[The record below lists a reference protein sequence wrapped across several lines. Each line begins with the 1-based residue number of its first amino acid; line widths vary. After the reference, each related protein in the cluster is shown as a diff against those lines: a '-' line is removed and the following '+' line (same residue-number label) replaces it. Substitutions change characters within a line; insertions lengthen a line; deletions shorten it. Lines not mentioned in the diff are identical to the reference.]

1 MPGQNLGKIRFF
13 RMCHDPVQKIVG
25 NPGKDTKIGTY
36 IFNFRKLHNNN
47 YKSQFLFFRMDTLGN
62 NTIRQRINKI
72 FDNHIVSDS
81 SDALNSVSGL
91 CSSNSAYTRRILLNE
106 IEKRDMVVNKTI
118 LVEYTKVKDKLQVL
132 LNSLSSLDNAVK
144 DMSNRLNESKTKTH
158 HLIAQTT
165 KLKEERKKTEKKL
178 IWVNSFVDC
187 FQLPLDKSEYLYN
200 VSVKTP
206 LTSDFFGTLSQIE
219 KLYDNCKT
227 LVKCWYQ
234 TSAFDIMET
243 VGLQQEVAIEKL
255 YHWTI
260 AACLSTDSPNN
271 ALISTALAKFQN
283 RQVLFS
289 NIIDEYCSAR
299 KATIVQLFIDAL
311 TKGTENGSKPI
322 EFYANDSKRYIGDI
336 LTWVY
341 QVIPVEKENLATLYK
356 NCDISEKNQQIIDA
370 LTSIMEAIC
379 PLLKVRA
386 ELILKPDKDPLV
398 LWSITNLIIYYKDVI
413 QSTIGKGHLINT
425 LEELLKK
432 SEEVFL
438 ITLDSKIQ
446 KELSHGV
453 KAPPVDLNP
462 SIVVTDLVS
471 FLRDLLAIM
480 NNSNNFNTSDR
491 KVIVTHILDPL
502 LHAINETACHLSS
515 TDMSVY
521 MLNCIYHIQCTLSL
535 YTIMDEYNERLQAQ
549 SEAQVDTLTSE
560 QASFLV
566 ANLNLGPIYT
576 ILQEKISGPLS
587 AIPGMDTATLK
598 TFLNKFDLFL
608 VTPDAYILPQLNL
621 LLSHSHKLVVK
632 KRAFEVILAIYGQL
646 YEAVHDSNNGYAE
659 PQTIIRRTPQEVN
672 KLIM

>member
-1 MPGQNLGKIRFF
+1 MDSAYN
-13 RMCHDPVQKIVG
+13 
-25 NPGKDTKIGTY
+25 NP
-36 IFNFRKLHNNN
+36 
-47 YKSQFLFFRMDTLGN
+47 
-62 NTIRQRINKI
+62 IRQRINKI
-72 FDNHIVSDS
+72 FDSHIVSDNT
-81 SDALNSVSGL
+81 DALHSVSGF
-91 CSSNSAYTRRILLNE
+91 CSSNSAYTRRVIVNE
-106 IEKRDMVVNKTI
+106 IEKRDMLVNKGV
-118 LVEYTKVKDKLQVL
+118 LLEYNKVKDKLQVL
-132 LNSLSSLDNAVK
+132 LNSLSSLDIAVK
-144 DMSNRLNESKTKTH
+144 DMSSRLSDSKNKTH
-158 HLIAQTT
+158 HLITQTT
-165 KLKEERKKTEKKL
+165 KLKDERKKTEKKKT
-178 IWVNSFVDC
+178 WVGAFVKT
-187 FQLPLDKSEYLYN
+187 FQLTPEQNEYLYN

-206 LTSDFFGTLSQIE
+206 LTQDFFGTLSHIE
-219 KLYDNCKT
+219 KLYDNCKI
-227 LVKCWYQ
+227 LIKCWHQ

-260 AACLSTDSPNN
+260 GACLSTDSPNN
-271 ALISTALAKFQN
+271 VLVPTALAKFQN
-283 RQVLFS
+283 RQVLFA

-311 TKGTENGSKPI
+311 TKGTDGSKPI
-322 EFYANDSKRYIGDI
+322 EFYANDAKRYIGDI

-341 QVIPVEKENLATLYK
+341 QVIPVEKENLSTLFKYC
-356 NCDISEKNQQIIDA
+356 NMPEKKQLIIDA
-370 LTSIMEAIC
+370 LTNIMEAIC

-413 QSTIGKGHLINT
+413 QAVISNGHLINT
-425 LEELLKK
+425 FDELLKK
-432 SEEVFL
+432 SEDVFL

-480 NNSNNFNTSDR
+480 NISHNINIADR
-491 KVIVTHILDPL
+491 KIIITHILDPL

-549 SEAQVDTLTSE
+549 SEAQIDTLTSE
-560 QASFLV
+560 QASYLV

-587 AIPGMDTATLK
+587 AIPGMDTSTLK
-598 TFLNKFDLFL
+598 SFLNKFDMFL
-608 VTPDAYILPQLNL
+608 VTPDVYMLQQLNL
-621 LLSHSHKLVVK
+621 LLSHTHKSLVK
-632 KRAFEVILAIYGQL
+632 KRAFEVIFAIYTQL
-646 YEAVHDSNNGYAE
+646 YQAVHDPANGYAE
-659 PQTIIRRTPQEVN
+659 PQTIVRRKPEEVN
-672 KLIM
+672 KLLV